1 VALAS
6 PIADRASQPLRD
18 RPVPDLLTEI
28 PGPRAKAH
36 VAFDQEWTSPS
47 LPRAYPLVPVRG
59 HGMAIEDIDGNVF
72 LDFAAGI
79 AVNSTGHGH
88 PQVVGA
94 IKEQA
99 AEILHYSASD
109 FYLPIYAETAK
120 AIAEI
125 APMRGK
131 LRTYLGNS
139 GTEMVETAMKL
150 ARHATGRPYLVGF
163 LGGFHG
169 RTYGSVSLT
178 ASKAK
183 YHARF
188 DPLLPGI
195 YHAPF
200 GHVED
205 LKWFDEVLFERLV
218 PANEVAAVI
227 IEPIQGEGGYIVPE
241 DGFLEGL
248 RELCDRHGI
257 LLVADEI
264 QSGTGRTGKMWAIE
278 HWGVE
283 PDILLTA
290 KGIASGMPLGAL
302 VAKAEIMESW
312 HIGAHGST
320 YGGNPVACAAALA
333 TIDLLKGGL
342 VDNAAA
348 RGDQAL
354 GGLREIAAV
363 YPRLVTD
370 VRGKGLMLGV
380 EFDSP
385 EHAEAVQFAAF
396 ERGLLVLECG
406 KQTVRLCPPLI
417 VSADEMATGL
427 RLFGEA
433 VADVAARPAAV
444 VREAA
449 EAGALN
455 PGGEVE
461 A

>member
-1 VALAS
+1 MAQSAALVDS
-6 PIADRASQPLRD
+6 ISRPLRD
-18 RPVPDLLTEI
+18 RPIPDLVTAI
-28 PGPRAKAH
+28 PGPKARAH
-36 VAFDQEWTSPS
+36 VAFDGEWTSPS
-47 LPRAYPLVPVRG
+47 LPRAYPLAPVRG
-59 HGMAIEDIDGNVF
+59 LGMAIEDVDGNVF
-72 LDFAAGI
+72 MDFAAGI

-88 PQVVGA
+88 PRVLAA
-94 IKEQA
+94 IREQA
-99 AEILHYSASD
+99 SDLVHYSASD
-109 FYLPIYAETAK
+109 FYLPIYAETARE
-120 AIAEI
+120 IARI

-139 GTEMVETAMKL
+139 GTEVVETAMKL
-150 ARHATGRPYLVGF
+150 ARHHTRRPYIVGF

-200 GHVED
+200 GHVAD
-205 LKWFDEVLFERLV
+205 LAYFDEVLFNHLI
-218 PANEVAAVI
+218 PADEVAAIVV
-227 IEPIQGEGGYIVPE
+227 EPIQGEGGYVVPE
-241 DGFLEGL
+241 TGFLEGL

-264 QSGTGRTGKMWAIE
+264 QSGTGRTGRMWAVD

-290 KGIASGMPLGAL
+290 KGIASGMPLGAM
-302 VAKAEIMESW
+302 VARAEIMESW
-312 HIGAHGST
+312 SVGAHGST

-333 TIDLLKGGL
+333 TIELLEGGL
-342 VDNAAA
+342 VDNAAV
-348 RGDQAL
+348 RGEQAFA
-354 GGLREIAAV
+354 GLATIAAKH
-363 YPRLVTD
+363 RGLVTD
-370 VRGKGLMLGV
+370 VRGKGLMIGI

-385 EHAEAVQFAAF
+385 EHAEEVQFAAF

-406 KQTVRLCPPLI
+406 VRTVRMCPPLI
-417 VSADEMATGL
+417 VSEAEMATGL

-433 VADVAARPAAV
+433 IDDVATRGGEVAG
-444 VREAA
+444 EAA
-449 EAGALN
+449 RAGALHD
-455 PGGEVE
+455 GEVD

>member
-1 VALAS
+1 VSQAPSRITPAS
-6 PIADRASQPLRD
+6 SRLND
-18 RPVPDLLTEI
+18 RPVPDVITEI
-28 PGPRAKAH
+28 PGPKARAH
-36 VAFDQEWTSPS
+36 VAFDEAWTSPS
-47 LPRAYPLVPVRG
+47 LPRAYPFVPVRG
-59 HGMAIEDIDGNVF
+59 RGMAIEDIDGNLF

-99 AEILHYSASD
+99 SELIHYSASD

-120 AIAEI
+120 EIARI
-125 APMRGK
+125 APMSGR

-150 ARHATGRPYLVGF
+150 ARHATGRPYIVGF

-169 RTYGSVSLT
+169 RTYGSVSLS

-205 LKWFDEVLFERLV
+205 LKWFDEVLFERLI
-218 PANEVAAVI
+218 PANEVAAIVV
-227 IEPIQGEGGYIVPE
+227 EPIQGEGGYIVPE
-241 DGFLEGL
+241 DGFLQGL
-248 RELCDRHGI
+248 RALCDRHGI

-264 QSGTGRTGKMWAIE
+264 QSGAGRTGKMWAVE
-278 HWGVE
+278 HWNVE
-283 PDILLTA
+283 PDMLLVA

-302 VAKAEIMESW
+302 VARAEIMESW
-312 HIGAHGST
+312 GLGAHGST

-333 TIDLLKGGL
+333 TIELLEGGL
-342 VDNAAA
+342 VENARARGEQATQLLGALAA
-348 RGDQAL
+348 RFPGV
-354 GGLREIAAV
+354 I
-363 YPRLVTD
+363 TD
-370 VRGKGLMLGV
+370 VRGKGLMIGI

-385 EHAEAVQFAAF
+385 ERAEAVQWATF

-417 VSADEMATGL
+417 VSADEMTTGIRIL
-427 RLFGEA
+427 GDVVASA
-433 VADVAARPAAV
+433 VARPDELIAAATDAA
-444 VREAA
+444 ATHD
-449 EAGALN
+449 
-455 PGGEVE
+455 GEVD